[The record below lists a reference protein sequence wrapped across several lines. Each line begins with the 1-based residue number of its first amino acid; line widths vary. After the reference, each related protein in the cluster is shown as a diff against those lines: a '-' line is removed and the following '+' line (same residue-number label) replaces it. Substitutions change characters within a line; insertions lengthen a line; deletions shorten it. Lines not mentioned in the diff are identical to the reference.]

1 MFKKGIPG
9 HVFFIVALAIL
20 MRAVIPAGY
29 MPDLQS
35 TKAFQMVICTA
46 DGARTV
52 DADGAFDPTHKT
64 SSMTKLCDFG
74 LTQINGMTVF
84 AELVVA
90 MLILFAVAY
99 LVSRKEFI
107 LSRRK
112 HSPVSAR
119 APPIPV

>member
-1 MFKKGIPG
+1 M
-9 HVFFIVALAIL
+9 FFIVALAIL

-35 TKAFQMVICTA
+35 AKAFQMVICTA
-46 DGARTV
+46 DGAQTV
-52 DADGAFDPTHKT
+52 DADGAFDPSHKT
-64 SSMTKLCDFG
+64 SSTMKLCDFG
-74 LTQINGMTVF
+74 LTQINGTAVF

-90 MLILFAVAY
+90 MLALFAAAY

-119 APPIPV
+119 APPMSV